1 MSKDPLEELF
11 GPAPEQP
18 QPVPARER
26 LAQEQAERV
35 RTAQLPMEQ
44 QKRDA
49 ERPRGASAAKPW
61 IIVGLVAVLAI
72 IVSIVVVNLVRGAD
86 AGSGSGEASDQ
97 TAEPTTPPPTTP
109 DAPEEGE
116 GEGEDDPEPPED
128 DVPRVEVGPTMELP
142 IPQWGVNG
150 QLSSKFGS
158 TSYTLENGNT
168 ELWLDSA
175 LIRQLPCEGNWGATQ
190 LAEGQYEV
198 LRPAESCAAAPEL
211 YEELWGLTDA
221 FVQSIRP
228 AG

>member
-18 QPVPARER
+18 RPVPARER

-44 QKRDA
+44 QKRGA
-49 ERPRGASAAKPW
+49 ERSRGASAAKPW
-61 IIVGLVAVLAI
+61 IIVGIVAVLAI
-72 IVSIVVVNLVRGAD
+72 IASIVVVNLVRAAD
-86 AGSGSGEASDQ
+86 TGSGSGQASEQ
-97 TAEPTTPPPTTP
+97 TAEPTPPPSTPTTP
-109 DAPEEGE
+109 DEPEGGE
-116 GEGEDDPEPPED
+116 GDEDPEPAED
-128 DVPRVEVGPTMELP
+128 EVPRVDVGPTMELP